1 MRIISDLVLW
11 PEDILQDQREEMS
24 ETAIST
30 IIFHLFYSIIRL
42 IDKEDTPAKV
52 CKKLEKMFQSR
63 SLSNKIYMKER
74 FFGFRMYHAKSLEA
88 NLEEFLN
95 ITIELANSGDKEE
108 LSNKNKAIIIFNSLP
123 EVKSAIKYERSS
135 IIIDEVIFAVKSK
148 DLEIEA
154 DMKTSGDFRNHMAR
168 GKQQCKSTAGNNF
181 KSKNHDKAST
191 KINTQSTNFNADK
204 KRFFC
209 NKMDHIKK
217 DCYSWI
223 KNSKENQA
231 NTSQGHQDS
240 ENFGDGYNDGKVFME
255 LAKLKD

>member
-1 MRIISDLVLW
+1 
-11 PEDILQDQREEMS
+11 
-24 ETAIST
+24 
-30 IIFHLFYSIIRL
+30 
-42 IDKEDTPAKV
+42 
-52 CKKLEKMFQSR
+52 
-63 SLSNKIYMKER
+63 
-74 FFGFRMYHAKSLEA
+74 MYHAKSLEA

-123 EVKSAIKYERSS
+123 EVKSAIK
-135 IIIDEVIFAVKSK
+135 
-148 DLEIEA
+148 
-154 DMKTSGDFRNHMAR
+154 NHMAR